1 MAERPVLAGR
11 LRRAGRGWVRARVR
25 IGNHDVWA
33 GYLFVLPVFV
43 LFIVFQFG
51 PALAALLLSFTDY
64 QIGSN
69 PQLIGLTNY
78 LNLFRDPI
86 FWTSVRVTVT
96 YTAISVPLIT
106 LLALGLG
113 LLLSSGLRF
122 LAVYRAI
129 FFLPYVTSTVMAA
142 LIWLYI
148 FDPTNQGL
156 LNAALGVFHA
166 QPIAWLQ
173 VPRLVLP
180 ALALMSAWKGF
191 GYSMMIFVAGLMSIP
206 QVYAEAADVDGASWT
221 QRFLFVILPL
231 LRPIFFFV
239 LVIETISSF
248 QVFDAVYVMT
258 SGGPAR
264 ASYTLVYMLYTQGF
278 EYFNYGYA
286 CAVGVMLF
294 VIIFVLS
301 IAQRR
306 LLGRED

>member
-1 MAERPVLAGR
+1 MAEKPALAGR
-11 LRRAGRGWVRARVR
+11 IRLAGPGWVRARVR
-25 IGNHDVWA
+25 VRNTEVWA
-33 GYLFVLPVFV
+33 GYLFVLPVLV
-43 LFIVFQFG
+43 LYVVFQFG
-51 PALAALLLSFTDY
+51 PAVAAFLLSFTDY
-64 QIGSN
+64 EIGSN

-78 LNLFRDPI
+78 LHLLTDPT

-122 LAVYRAI
+122 LAAYRAI

-148 FDPTNQGL
+148 LDPTNQGL
-156 LNAALGVFHA
+156 INAVLGAFHV

-173 VPRLVLP
+173 TPRLVLP

-206 QVYAEAADVDGASWT
+206 HVYQEAADVDGASWT
-221 QRFLFVILPL
+221 QRFLHVILPL

-264 ASYTLVYMLYTQGF
+264 ASFTLVYMLYTQGF

-294 VIIFVLS
+294 LIIFVLS

-306 LLGRED
+306 LLGGED